1 MDGAGNVMETRNK
14 AMGAFDTQ
22 IYTKTDGGANRMKC
36 LRKADGH
43 MGRGVK
49 RGPAVLCAI
58 VTTAILLGAFPAP
71 ARAQEGGHTES
82 QKAVQRM
89 NRAPVNKE
97 ILRVHLDAPSVHKLP
112 NSLTVLVLERH
123 ELPTVNYSMWI
134 RPGALADP
142 KSQPGLSGMV
152 ASMLR
157 EGTEKRTSAQISREV
172 DSMGAT
178 LAAAAPAQS
187 SHATVG
193 ASGLTNS
200 TERLMDLMA
209 DIVLHPSFPD
219 DELAKYKQREL
230 AALQEDRAEP
240 RFLGNERLSKVIYG
254 DFPASVVAPT
264 TESVEGVTRENLRAF
279 HAEHYRP
286 GNAILGIVGD
296 VNTADVLALV
306 EKYFGGWRGEA
317 TDQPAL
323 GPVPAP
329 EPAAIYLVDRP
340 GSVQTN
346 LLAGD
351 YSLERTSADYP
362 ALTVMNRVLGDG
374 ASSRLFLNLRE
385 EKGYTYGAYSY
396 FDADIYPGIW
406 RAQTEVRNAVTD
418 GSMHELMYE
427 MKRIQTDPVPPQEL
441 GEAER
446 SIIASFALSLENPQ
460 EVLNAW
466 LTVQYYG
473 LPKDYWD
480 TYPDLIGKVS
490 AEQVQAAAQKYI
502 DLAHLQIV
510 AVGDAK
516 QVKAALDKYG
526 KVQVFGANG
535 KPQGD

>member
-1 MDGAGNVMETRNK
+1 MTKMANGMATNVATTEMEKRSRAMKYSRKNPMTR
-14 AMGAFDTQ
+14 G
-22 IYTKTDGGANRMKC
+22 IGILY
-36 LRKADGH
+36 
-43 MGRGVK
+43 
-49 RGPAVLCAI
+49 AV
-58 VTTAILLGAFPAP
+58 VTAVMLLGAFPAP
-71 ARAQEGGHTES
+71 ARAQESSHGES
-82 QKAVQRM
+82 HKAVQRM
-89 NRAPVNKE
+89 NRAPVNKD
-97 ILRVHLDAPSVHKLP
+97 ILRVHLDQPSVRKLA
-112 NSLTVLVLERH
+112 NGLTVLVLERH

-142 KSQPGLSGMV
+142 PNQPGLSSMV
-152 ASMLR
+152 AEMLR
-157 EGTEKRTSAQISREV
+157 EGTANRSSAQVSKEV
-172 DSMGAT
+172 DSLGAT
-178 LAAAAPAQS
+178 LDASARAQS
-187 SHATVG
+187 SHATVS

-219 DELAKYKQREL
+219 DELAKYKRREL
-230 AALQEDRAEP
+230 ATLEEDRAEP

-264 TESVEGVTRENLRAF
+264 PASVDSVTRENLRAF

-286 GNAILGIVGD
+286 GNAILGIAGD
-296 VNTADVLALV
+296 VNTAEVLAMV
-306 EKYFGGWRGEA
+306 EKYFGGWQGTA
-317 TDQPAL
+317 SDQPAL
-323 GPVPAP
+323 GPVPAAA
-329 EPAAIYLVDRP
+329 PAAIYLVDRP

-351 YSLERTSADYP
+351 YSLERTSPDYP

-374 ASSRLFLNLRE
+374 TSSRLFLNLRE

-396 FDADIYPGIW
+396 FNADIYPGIW

-427 MKRIQTDPVPPQEL
+427 LTRIQTDPVPAQEL

-446 SIIASFALSLENPQ
+446 AIIASFALSLENPQ

-480 TYPDLIGKVS
+480 QYTDLIGKVT
-490 AEQVQAAAQKYI
+490 AEQVQAAARKYI
-502 DLAHLQIV
+502 DLTHLQIV

-516 QVKAALDKYG
+516 QVKTALDKYG
-526 KVQVFGANG
+526 KVQVFDATG

>member
-1 MDGAGNVMETRNK
+1 MDGMQERTTAMKTFRKNAMTRGIG
-14 AMGAFDTQ
+14 M
-22 IYTKTDGGANRMKC
+22 
-36 LRKADGH
+36 
-43 MGRGVK
+43 
-49 RGPAVLCAI
+49 LCAI
-58 VTTAILLGAFPAP
+58 VAAVILPGVCPAP
-71 ARAQEGGHTES
+71 ARAQEGGHAAS
-82 QKAVQRM
+82 HKAVQRM
-89 NRAPVNKE
+89 NRAPVNKD
-97 ILRVHLDAPSVHKLP
+97 ILRVHLDQPSVHKLP
-112 NSLTVLVLERH
+112 NGLTVLVLERH

-134 RPGALADP
+134 RPGTLADP
-142 KSQPGLSGMV
+142 ANQPGLSSMV

-157 EGTEKRTSAQISREV
+157 EGTATRSSAQISQEV
-172 DSMGAT
+172 DSLGAT
-178 LAAAAPAQS
+178 LDASARPQS
-187 SHATVG
+187 SHATVS

-200 TERLMDLMA
+200 TERLMALMS
-209 DIVLHPSFPD
+209 DIVLHPSFPE
-219 DELAKYKQREL
+219 DELAKYKRREL
-230 AALQEDRAEP
+230 ATLDEDRAEP

-264 TESVEGVTRENLRAF
+264 PESVNGATRENLQAF
-279 HAEHYRP
+279 HSEHYRP

-296 VNTADVLALV
+296 VNTAEMLAMV
-306 EKYFGGWRGEA
+306 EKYFGGWHGAA

-351 YSLERTSADYP
+351 YSLERTNPDYP
-362 ALTVMNRVLGDG
+362 ALTVMNRVVGDG

-396 FDADIYPGIW
+396 FNADIYPGIW

-427 MKRIQTDPVPPQEL
+427 MTRIQTDPVPAQEL
-441 GEAER
+441 DEAR
-446 SIIASFALSLENPQ
+446 RAIIASFALSLENPQ

-466 LTVQYYG
+466 LTVQYFG

-480 TYPDLIGKVS
+480 NYTDSIGKVS
-490 AEQVQAAAQKYI
+490 ADQVQAAAKKYV

-516 QVKAALDKYG
+516 QVKSALDKYG
-526 KVQVFGANG
+526 KVQVYDANG

>member
-1 MDGAGNVMETRNK
+1 MEKRDMAMKHSSNNPVTRGRAGWAAIWA
-14 AMGAFDTQ
+14 AMMA
-22 IYTKTDGGANRMKC
+22 A
-36 LRKADGH
+36 A
-43 MGRGVK
+43 
-49 RGPAVLCAI
+49 
-58 VTTAILLGAFPAP
+58 LLGAFCEPSQ
-71 ARAQEGGHTES
+71 AQEGGHAES
-82 QKAVQRM
+82 AKAVQRM

-97 ILRVHLDAPSVHKLP
+97 ILRVHLDQPSVHKLP
-112 NSLTVLVLERH
+112 NGLTLLVLERH

-142 KSQPGLSGMV
+142 PNQPGLSGMV

-157 EGTEKRTSAQISREV
+157 EGTARRTSAQISQEV

-178 LAAAAPAQS
+178 LGAAAQAQS

-193 ASGLTNS
+193 ASGLSNS

-219 DELAKYKQREL
+219 DELAKYKRREL
-230 AALQEDRAEP
+230 ASLQEDRAEP

-264 TESVEGVTRENLRAF
+264 PASVESATRENLRAY

-306 EKYFGGWRGEA
+306 QKYFGEWHGAA

-329 EPAAIYLVDRP
+329 EAAAIYLVDRP

-351 YSLERTSADYP
+351 YSLERTSPDYP
-362 ALTVMNRVLGDG
+362 ALEVMNRVVGDG
-374 ASSRLFLNLRE
+374 TSSRLFLNLRE

-396 FDADIYPGIW
+396 FNADIYPGIW

-427 MKRIQTDPVPPQEL
+427 MKRIQTDPVPAQEL

-446 SIIASFALSLENPQ
+446 SIIASFALSLESP
-460 EVLNAW
+460 ETVLNAW

-473 LPKDYWD
+473 LPKDYWN

-490 AEQVQAAAQKYI
+490 AEQVQAAAKKYI

-526 KVQVFGANG
+526 KVQVFDANG